1 MKKILT
7 VVLILVCAWILVS
20 YANIICTN
28 LSTHDMASWNIM
40 NVFERILN
48 RQCYINKLVK
58 GKDFPFIYFGLNCQ
72 NILNLRRWRIVRIV
86 MQFRIV

>member
-7 VVLILVCAWILVS
+7 VILILVCAWIVVS
-20 YANIICTN
+20 YANILCTN
-28 LSTHDMASWNIM
+28 LNTHDMASWNIM

-58 GKDFPFIYFGLNCQ
+58 RKDFLFIYFGLSCQ
-72 NILNLRRWRIVRIV
+72 NISNLRRWRIVRIV